1 MTCGPLL
8 ATAVA
13 VAAAISLSASWGAAV
28 ESRLTIPG
36 ATPPTPQVERL
47 SDEQVRSEFRRLN
60 TMKVECG
67 TQARQA
73 LAAQQSASAAGRA
86 SEAEAQGQLLW
97 TRMTCMEQANQGLL
111 RLRNQVTG
119 SQLRLFSLEDGLHQE
134 YRRGLQSHLSAL
146 QQVCKQLPAP
156 SVFTAATFAKQMDT
170 FRRQR
175 ETFRNRYIRLLNDPE
190 TQGLATTL
198 FQAGDLL
205 IGSAQVWVRQVK
217 AEAEI
222 AELTPSGSSAQLSR
236 AQAEREAAVTE
247 RARQWD
253 LARRLILQATT
264 LTATR

>member
-1 MTCGPLL
+1 
-8 ATAVA
+8 
-13 VAAAISLSASWGAAV
+13 
-28 ESRLTIPG
+28 
-36 ATPPTPQVERL
+36 
-47 SDEQVRSEFRRLN
+47 
-60 TMKVECG
+60 MKVECG

-146 QQVCKQLPAP
+146 QQVCKQLPDP